1 MKVNYFFL
9 VVTLNRQEIWGKPN
23 QRKTWKKKLWK
34 KLPRFIQS
42 LVSTFNKMII
52 QRRILNGRKGIL
64 FQIFQG
70 FWFRIITDMKLG

>member
-1 MKVNYFFL
+1 MGDAQSKKDLEEKIMEEASQIY
-9 VVTLNRQEIWGKPN
+9 TIIGKY
-23 QRKTWKKKLWK
+23 
-34 KLPRFIQS
+34 
-42 LVSTFNKMII
+42 FNKLII